1 FVFTHAHF
9 CQMTIREIIL
19 SWQKSGQKFV
29 VFVFLPKIFLAKLNF
44 PRGRWGE
51 YEEWGVWECKEKK

>member
-1 FVFTHAHF
+1 
-9 CQMTIREIIL
+9 MTIKEIIL

-44 PRGRWGE
+44 PRGRWGLGAIMGRCE
-51 YEEWGVWECKEKK
+51 GYEECKECVEA